1 VDASEA
7 ICDHRGMCN
16 PPIKVLIAD
25 DHAVFRMGL
34 AALLQNTDDFHVIA
48 EVDNGCDA
56 IERFL
61 EIKPDLG
68 IFDVRMPVI
77 DGVEAA
83 KQVLKLAP
91 AAKLVMLS
99 TSDLVNEVAQAV
111 RAGARGYLN
120 KRAAP
125 SELLEQLRAAAAGE
139 SVISDEVQRVLEDI
153 PSLSPRE
160 LDVLHGMAQ
169 GKGNKEIAKQLK
181 LSIHTI
187 KTYAKSLLA
196 KLHVDD
202 RAGAVAAGFEQG
214 ILKPCP
220 STWLNGR

>member
-1 VDASEA
+1 MPS
-7 ICDHRGMCN
+7 
-16 PPIKVLIAD
+16 PPVTILIAD

-34 AALLQNTDDFHVIA
+34 VALLQNADDFHVIA
-48 EVDNGCDA
+48 EVDNGSDA

-61 EIKPDLG
+61 EVKPDLG
-68 IFDVRMPVI
+68 IFNVRMPVI
-77 DGVEAA
+77 DGIEAA

-91 AAKLVMLS
+91 EAKLVMLS
-99 TSDLVNEVAQAV
+99 SSDLVNDIAQAV

-125 SELLEQLRAAAAGE
+125 SKLLEQLRAAAAGE
-139 SVISDEVQRVLEDI
+139 SVISDEVHRMLEDF

-169 GKGNKEIAKQLK
+169 GKGNKEIAKHLK

-187 KTYAKSLLA
+187 KTYVKSLLA

-202 RAGAVAAGFEQG
+202 RAGAVAAGFGQG

-220 STWLNGR
+220 NTWLNGR